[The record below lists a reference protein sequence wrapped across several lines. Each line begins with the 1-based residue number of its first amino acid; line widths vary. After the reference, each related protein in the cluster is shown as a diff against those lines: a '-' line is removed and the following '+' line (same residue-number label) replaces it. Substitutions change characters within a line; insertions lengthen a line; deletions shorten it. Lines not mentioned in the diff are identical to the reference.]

1 MQTEP
6 KTEMYE
12 FRPIL
17 VGIEWV
23 RELNLQLHLYFKNLI
38 PYATKTEGMYSISIA
53 RRWYNWLEIPI
64 LYSRYKPNPIFSII
78 IKVFPEYIKLPKVIQ
93 YFLDKEYNNLDIKSI
108 SIYACIKAI
117 FENISKNFIEIT
129 KGNVNDELIYWL
141 SNLTSLLSSK
151 GNVELKLIDASFDF
165 DRMWLFIFATPYR
178 WVKLI

>member
-12 FRPIL
+12 FRPVL

-23 RELNLQLHLYFKNLI
+23 KELNEQLHKYFRDLI
-38 PYATKTEGMYSISIA
+38 PYAINIGRLYTISIA

-64 LYSRYKPNPIFSII
+64 LYSRYVPNPIFSII

-93 YFLDKEYNNLDIKSI
+93 YFLDKKYNNLDIKSI
-108 SIYACIKAI
+108 SVYICIKSI
-117 FENISKNFIEIT
+117 FENIIKNFIEIT
-129 KGNVNDELIYWL
+129 KGNVNNELIHWL

-151 GNVELKLIDASFDF
+151 GNVELKLISSKFNI
-165 DRMWLFIFATPYR
+165 DRMWLFIDVAPYR
-178 WVKLI
+178 WIRLV